1 MIFLCIALLASFNY
15 LLIYTQLL
23 LKILVNRLNRPS
35 HQIRKNL
42 KRLLIP
48 DVFWLPS
55 IPGIGFD
62 LSILAHNE
70 SSTSLQHDQ
79 MVFVSLQLLYL
90 LALMASRVRHLLFP
104 NDYDLQIF

>member
-1 MIFLCIALLASFNY
+1 MIFWSIALLAFFNY

-55 IPGIGFD
+55 IPGIGFHV
-62 LSILAHNE
+62 SILVHNE
-70 SSTSLQHDQ
+70 SFASLQHDQ
-79 MVFVSLQLLYL
+79 LVFVSLQLLYL
-90 LALMASRVRHLLFP
+90 IALMASRVRHLLFS